1 MKCQYYLPYLFYV
14 PKCEKAYLYKGLEW
28 TKHWSMNNKGFMF
41 YLLHWTKFVNYIT
54 LFHFFLCT
62 NQFNARVHWS
72 LNSKKFFF
80 GTKKFTL
87 RTCGEC
93 SLFADTFLSVDR
105 KKGSHETATG
115 CHNLNYFKSLL
126 SWYMDTELSICK
138 VASLLVTK

>member
-1 MKCQYYLPYLFYV
+1 MKF
-14 PKCEKAYLYKGLEW
+14 AYLYQGLEW
-28 TKHWSMNNKGFMF
+28 AALKHWSKCTTKALCFICCIEP
-41 YLLHWTKFVNYIT
+41 KFVNYIT